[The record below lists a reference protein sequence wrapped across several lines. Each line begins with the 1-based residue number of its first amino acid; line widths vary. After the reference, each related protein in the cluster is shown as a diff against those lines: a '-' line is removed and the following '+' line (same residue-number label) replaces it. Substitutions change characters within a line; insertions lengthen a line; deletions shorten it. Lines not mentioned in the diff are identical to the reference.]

1 MHFLPSV
8 KLFAPHTGASGL
20 AGWFGE
26 LADSISIG
34 AKLSI

>member
-8 KLFAPHTGASGL
+8 KLFAPHTGTPAL

-26 LADSISIG
+26 LAGSISMG